1 MRKYFLLVVSVFAI
15 LFFMNC
21 SKTEDETIF
30 EEEEEEEIIV
40 EETFN
45 YTSAATYNLNVVY
58 FIPKD
63 KKDNLES
70 HRRLSEI
77 LLQGQN
83 FYKENMI
90 DNGFGDKTFNML
102 VDKEKN
108 KIKIDYVVGQ
118 YDASYYPYECGGN
131 KMIPE
136 IEAYYAVNPAK
147 KNSEH
152 YLVLT
157 PVDDPKNSDVPY
169 YGLGKWCFAT
179 DFNNMDIKHL
189 GTGNTYSENATI
201 YIGGLLHE
209 LGHGLNLPHNKEKVS
224 DKSNSEKGTALMGA
238 GNYTYGK
245 SPTFITKASC
255 AILNNNQIFNT
266 TNNAYYSGVSGTIKE
281 LAATFENGIINISGT
296 VEADVSVNNISIY
309 NDPADDD
316 ADYDAV
322 TWFAPITA
330 NNTFTISMPI
340 NELHKKENTEYVLR
354 ILLNHTNGDIT
365 RLSYAYKFE
374 NGIPIIDFGE
384 KEYVSKTSWSIKS
397 VSSEEASG
405 QENTGLAAAILDNDA
420 STYWHSCW
428 SSSCASATYP
438 HSITVDV
445 GEGLTV
451 DGFAFIQRNTL
462 SRAIKE
468 VEIFVSDDNITWTS
482 VGNYILNNVNTAQN
496 IRLTNK
502 ATFRYFKIEAKSSHD
517 GDRFAAL
524 AEVYCF

>member
-1 MRKYFLLVVSVFAI
+1 MRTYFLSIVSVFAI

-21 SKTEDETIF
+21 TKADDESAIV
-30 EEEEEEEIIV
+30 EEEEEEIIV

-45 YTSAATYNLNVVY
+45 YTSNATYNLNVVY

-90 DNGFGDKTFNML
+90 ENGFGDKTFNML

-108 KIKIDYVVGQ
+108 RIKIDYIVGQ
-118 YDASYYPYECGGN
+118 YDASYYPYEGGGN

-136 IEAYYAVNPAK
+136 IEAYYAANLNK
-147 KNSEH
+147 KNSDH

-157 PVDDPKNSDVPY
+157 PVDDPKNSDAPY

-179 DFNNMDIKHL
+179 DFNHMDIKHL
-189 GTGNTYSENATI
+189 GTGDAYSENATI

-255 AILNNNQIFNT
+255 AILDKNQIFST
-266 TNNAYYSGVSGTIKE
+266 TKDTFYSGASGSVKE
-281 LAATFENGIINISGT
+281 LAANFENGTINISGT
-296 VEADVSVNNISIY
+296 VVADVAVHNISIY
-309 NDPADDD
+309 NDPADDN

-322 TWFAPITA
+322 TWCTPVTA
-330 NNTFTISMPI
+330 ENTFSISMPI

-354 ILLNHTNGDIT
+354 ILLNHTNGNIT

-374 NGIPIIDFGE
+374 NGVPIIDFGE
-384 KEYVSKTSWSIKS
+384 KEYVDKSNWSIKS
-397 VSSEEASG
+397 VSSEETSG
-405 QENTGLAAAILDNDA
+405 QENTGLATAILDNDSA
-420 STYWHSCW
+420 TYWHSCW
-428 SSSCASATYP
+428 SGSCAGAAYP
-438 HSITVDV
+438 HAITVDV
-445 GEGLTV
+445 GEYLTV
-451 DGFAFIQRNTL
+451 NGFAFIQRNTL
-462 SRAIKE
+462 SRAIKNI
-468 VEIFVSDDNITWTS
+468 EISVSDDTITWTS
-482 VGNYILNNVNTAQN
+482 VGDYTLNNVNTAQN
-496 IRLTNK
+496 IRLENQV
-502 ATFRYFKIEAKSSHD
+502 TFRYFKIEATASHD

>member
-1 MRKYFLLVVSVFAI
+1 MRKYFISLVSVFTI
-15 LFFMNC
+15 VCLFNC
-21 SKTEDETIF
+21 SNSENESVL

-83 FYKENMI
+83 FYKKNMI
-90 DNGFGDKTFNML
+90 ANGFGDKTFNML
-102 VDKEKN
+102 VDKEKK

-118 YDASYYPYECGGN
+118 YNASFYPYEGGGN
-131 KMIPE
+131 KMISE
-136 IEAYYAVNPAK
+136 IEAYYASNPDK
-147 KNSEH
+147 KNSDH
-152 YLVLT
+152 YLVLS
-157 PVDDPKNSDVPY
+157 PVDDPKNSDAPY

-179 DFNNMDIKHL
+179 DFNNMDVKHL
-189 GTGNTYSENATI
+189 GAGNTYSENATI

-255 AILNNNQIFNT
+255 AILNNNQIFSSSNDT
-266 TNNAYYSGVSGTIKE
+266 YYSGASGSVKGLE
-281 LAATFENGIINISGT
+281 ATFKNGTINISGT
-296 VEADVSVNNISIY
+296 VEANVSVNNISIY
-309 NDPADDD
+309 NDPADDN

-322 TWFAPITA
+322 TWYTPVTSG
-330 NNTFTISMPI
+330 NTFSMSMPI
-340 NELHKKENTEYVLR
+340 NELHKKVNTEYVLR

-384 KEYVSKTSWSIKS
+384 KEYLSKINWSIKS
-397 VSSEEASG
+397 ISSEETSG
-405 QENTGLAAAILDNDA
+405 QENTGLETAILDNDSA
-420 STYWHSCW
+420 TYWHSCW
-428 SSSCASATYP
+428 SGNCAGATYP

-445 GEGLTV
+445 GTDLTV
-451 DGFAFIQRNTL
+451 NGFAFIQRNSL

-468 VEIFVSDDNITWTS
+468 VEISVSNDNITWTS
-482 VGNYILNNVNTAQN
+482 VGNYTLNNVNTAQN
-496 IRLTNK
+496 IRLTNR